1 MISDPDE
8 ALDLVHR
15 ISRCN
20 AGIARARLGLHK
32 QKNKLRELLKERESL
47 FDEAT
52 EEHPLFDGPPPVE
65 EGAVDRGTVA
75 PTDPIDGVIEQGKK
89 DRKNRKK
96 PSSKPEASAPQ
107 LA

>member
-1 MISDPDE
+1 MIIDPDE

-20 AGIARARLGLHK
+20 AGIARARLALHK

-47 FDEAT
+47 FDEAS

-65 EGAVDRGTVA
+65 ESAVDRGTVA
-75 PTDPIDGVIEQGKK
+75 PTDAIGGVIEQPRKSKK
-89 DRKNRKK
+89 KGNK
-96 PSSKPEASAPQ
+96 PAPKPEASAPR